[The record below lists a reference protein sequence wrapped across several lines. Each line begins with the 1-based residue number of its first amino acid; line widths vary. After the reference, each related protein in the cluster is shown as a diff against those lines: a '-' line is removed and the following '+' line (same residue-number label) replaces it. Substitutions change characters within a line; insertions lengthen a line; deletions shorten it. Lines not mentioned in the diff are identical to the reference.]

1 MVVGEWLVCGARYL
15 LASAGAGAGAQ
26 LGAPSGLPASSCP
39 GGAIHIGEHGDDLD
53 HSDGAIRNQHHI
65 QSFFKCVCESC
76 HVGDLSKIDMEAFRM
91 GESHLLATLAT

>member
-15 LASAGAGAGAQ
+15 VARAGAGARAQ
-26 LGAPSGLPASSCP
+26 LCRQDSQLPQCP
-39 GGAIHIGEHGDDLD
+39 GGAIHIREHGDDLD